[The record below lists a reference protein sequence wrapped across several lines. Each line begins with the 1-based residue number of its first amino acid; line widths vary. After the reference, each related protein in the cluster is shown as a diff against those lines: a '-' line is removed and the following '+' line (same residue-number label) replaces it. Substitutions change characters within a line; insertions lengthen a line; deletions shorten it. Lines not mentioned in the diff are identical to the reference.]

1 MLNYSDLL
9 VGPYEVKS
17 AYTLVFFFALLL
29 LYNLHRFRVLSK
41 GVAGG

>member
-1 MLNYSDLL
+1 MLTSLQHCQGGIDI
-9 VGPYEVKS
+9 
-17 AYTLVFFFALLL
+17 FFFLFIFIALLL